1 MPSKIITSYI
11 NAKTLVANS
20 VAKALTTY
28 SNLTADD
35 IKLIARV
42 LDQEF
47 PETVTI
53 SESQAMTIAKVLSD
67 TIDSISES
75 HAMSVSQSLL
85 QEP

>member
-53 SESQAMTIAKVLSD
+53 SENRAMTRAKALAD
-67 TIDSISES
+67 APTITES
-75 HAMSVSQSLL
+75 HAMAVAKAIA
-85 QEP
+85 